1 MLLAQMVNTVT
12 AINMV
17 PIMQQVEKEH
27 LKWKKEIK
35 ILHDYNKKKKQ
46 FTIPIKF
53 YDYYDKLFSFNPSTC
68 PNFYFILEDTK
79 RKSQNPNKKN
89 RHLYGKG
96 GNLPLTLY

>member
-35 ILHDYNKKKKQ
+35 ILHDYNKKKNNSLSPLN
-46 FTIPIKF
+46 FTIIMINCFHLIHPLALI
-53 YDYYDKLFSFNPSTC
+53 
-68 PNFYFILEDTK
+68 FILF
-79 RKSQNPNKKN
+79 
-89 RHLYGKG
+89 
-96 GNLPLTLY
+96 